1 MWCVARSTGRFV
13 TCITDKHTALETTF
27 YDNSFWTFFL
37 LTMAGALIL
46 YLIIL
51 QVERMVVRRIA
62 NKSKLRYGGIF
73 FEALKKPIICG
84 MILAAVW
91 VACEWLNLGEKARAL
106 SARYGIMLLVL
117 TVTWFIAR
125 LVVAIVEE
133 SFFRKTGTHK
143 ADASQN
149 RHLFP
154 LVRRIALIVVWIV
167 GGVTALSAAGIELKT
182 LWGALGVGGI
192 ALALASQETVK
203 NILGGLTIF
212 IDRPFRISDTVKF
225 DIAEGTVEDISLR
238 STRIRTYD
246 GRLVIIPNYKI
257 TDALL
262 TNITSEPARRVLVTL
277 GLTYDT
283 RYEQMQHALDLLK
296 SIPQRVPGVAKK
308 DLSATFSE
316 YGDSALRITFIY
328 FIRKQADIRETVSAV
343 NFEILRLFSEA
354 GLNFAF
360 PTQTVYVEG
369 NVSGRK
375 SNVSGRKRAD

>member
-1 MWCVARSTGRFV
+1 M
-13 TCITDKHTALETTF
+13 LEKIF
-27 YDNSFWTFFL
+27 CDNSLRDWGISL
-37 LTMAGALIL
+37 LMLAGGLIL
-46 YLIIL
+46 CRIIL
-51 QVERMVVRRIA
+51 LINRIVIRRITH
-62 NKSKLRYGGIF
+62 KSKIRYDEIF
-73 FEALKKPIICG
+73 FEALKKPAVCG
-84 MILAAVW
+84 VMLAAVW
-91 VACEWLNLGEKARAL
+91 VACERLNLGEKTHEFL
-106 SARYGIMLLVL
+106 ARYGIILLVL

-125 LVVAIVEE
+125 LIVAIVEE
-133 SFFRKTGTHK
+133 SFFRKKGTQK
-143 ADASQN
+143 ADASLN

-154 LVRRIALIVVWIV
+154 LIRRIALVVVWIV
-167 GGVTALSAAGIELKT
+167 GGVTALSAVGIELKT

-212 IDRPFRISDTVKF
+212 IDRPFRIGDTVKF

-246 GRLVIIPNYKI
+246 KRLVIIPNYKI
-257 TDALL
+257 TDAML

-296 SIPQRVPGVAKK
+296 RIPQLVPDVAAK

-316 YGDSALRITFIY
+316 YGDSALLITFIY
-328 FIRKQADIRETVSAV
+328 FIRKHADLRETVSAV
-343 NFEILRLFSEA
+343 NFEILRLFNEA

-369 NVSGRK
+369 NAPGRK
-375 SNVSGRKRAD
+375 GTG